1 MIKDQSFALLFDMD
15 GVVVDNISYHF
26 DAWRQ
31 FAGKY
36 GFHLS
41 DDELTRYVN
50 GRIAREILEYL
61 FRRELSPEEVH
72 RYTEEKEDV
81 YRELYRPH
89 LKPAEGLISFLQ
101 DLQLNGIP
109 TAIATSAPY
118 TNVSFTLD
126 GTDTREFFGE
136 IVDARHVRR
145 GKPDPEIYLLAA
157 SRLGMPPEKCIVIE
171 DALLGVQAGL
181 NAGMKVIGVTTT
193 HTPEELSNTHHIIRD
208 FRDLKID
215 VMYGLLGTSY

>member
-1 MIKDQSFALLFDMD
+1 MTNKQPLAVLFDMD

-36 GFHLS
+36 GFYLS
-41 DDELTRYVN
+41 DDELTRNVN
-50 GRIAREILEYL
+50 GRVAREILEYL

-72 RYTEEKEDV
+72 SYTEEKEDV

-89 LKPAEGLISFLQ
+89 LKPAEGLVSFLQ
-101 DLQLNGIP
+101 DLQLKRIP

-208 FRDLKID
+208 FRDLKIE
-215 VMYGLLGTSY
+215 VLYRLLGTPY

>member
-1 MIKDQSFALLFDMD
+1 MINEQRVPVLFDMD

-50 GRIAREILEYL
+50 GRVAREILEYL
-61 FRRELSPEEVH
+61 FRRELSPEEV
-72 RYTEEKEDV
+72 YSFTEEKEDV
-81 YRELYRPH
+81 YRELYRPY
-89 LKPAEGLISFLQ
+89 LKPAEGLVSFLQ
-101 DLQLNGIP
+101 DLRRHEIP

-126 GTDTREFFGE
+126 GTETRGFFRE

-157 SRLGMPPEKCIVIE
+157 SRLSMPPENCIVIE

-193 HTPEELSNTHHIIRD
+193 HTAQELSNTHHLIQD
-208 FRDLKID
+208 FRDLKIE
-215 VMYGLLGTSY
+215 VLYHLLKAGY

>member
-1 MIKDQSFALLFDMD
+1 MINEQPFAVSFDMD
-15 GVVVDNISYHF
+15 GVVADNISYHF

-72 RYTEEKEDV
+72 RYTEEKEDI
-81 YRELYRPH
+81 YRELYRPY
-89 LKPAEGLISFLQ
+89 LKPAEGLIPFLQ
-101 DLQLNGIP
+101 ELRRHGVP

-126 GTDTREFFGE
+126 GTGTREFFRE
-136 IVDARHVRR
+136 IVDARHVRL

-157 SRLGMPPEKCIVIE
+157 SRLNRPPEKCIVIE

-181 NAGMKVIGVTTT
+181 NASMKVIGITIT
-193 HTPEELSNTHHIIRD
+193 HTAEELINTHHIIRH
-208 FRDLKID
+208 FQDLDIE
-215 VMYGLLGTSY
+215 LLYRLLRTEQ